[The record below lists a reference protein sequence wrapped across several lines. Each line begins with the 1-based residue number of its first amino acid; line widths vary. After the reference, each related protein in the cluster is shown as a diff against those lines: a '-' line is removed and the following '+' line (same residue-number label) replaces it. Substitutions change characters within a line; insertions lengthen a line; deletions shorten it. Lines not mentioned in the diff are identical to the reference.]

1 MLSTFY
7 YPYQVNNLYF
17 FHFRLSLRSLHLYP
31 FTYRIE
37 EKVCLIK
44 TAIFKGKYSIILK
57 DVFVLIVY
65 SMHFRRVIQA
75 FLKYSEV
82 FSALKNDST
91 LLIVNSSCS
100 IDRVISAEA
109 RLNEDRG
116 VGAYNRRTLD
126 IVDDRRRG
134 GIRAVH
140 NCQCIVD
147 INLVARSYR
156 K

>member
-1 MLSTFY
+1 MRSFY
-7 YPYQVNNLYF
+7 RSILYF
-17 FHFRLSLRSLHLYP
+17 TLLFSTRRRMLFESVY
-31 FTYRIE
+31 FQ
-37 EKVCLIK
+37 
-44 TAIFKGKYSIILK
+44 IFS
-57 DVFVLIVY
+57 VLI
-65 SMHFRRVIQA
+65 
-75 FLKYSEV
+75 
-82 FSALKNDST
+82 NDST
-91 LLIVNSSCS
+91 LLIVNPDWS
-100 IDRVISAEA
+100 IDRAISVEA
-109 RLNEDRG
+109 RLEDRG